1 MAFPSLILRKNCLRA
16 VDRGYKFTC
25 VLVRLAERVD
35 RIIPLLMPTNLTIYQ
50 TSFVR
55 PSRPFVATA
64 SMTTFASFST
74 RFEYF
79 ILLTIFSIS

>member
-16 VDRGYKFTC
+16 AVDRGYKFPC

-55 PSRPFVATA
+55 PSRPFVAAA
-64 SMTTFASFST
+64 SMTRFASFST
-74 RFEYF
+74 RFIESFYN
-79 ILLTIFSIS
+79 